1 MENTKT
7 DDKSK
12 DVSKEDIKRLIS
24 YALKFKSNFFKG
36 VFMLVI
42 AVGFVISSPFIIKDI
57 FDNRLIQETPDKMI
71 IFMLA
76 LLYLVLEICGS
87 VSKYLGIIQL
97 RIVSEKVV
105 QSMRTQLYNTIQKQP
120 ISFFDNMPAGKIV
133 SKITNDTAGVGNLY
147 VTVFSQFL
155 TSFVYLVGVL
165 IALFVISPSFAMVCI
180 FLMIIFLLIVKFYTK
195 HATKHNYIIREK
207 LSDINAIINETI
219 QGMSIVQAF
228 NGQEKILDEFD
239 SINDERYKSSMKLM
253 VLESA
258 LSHNII
264 GFLRGMSFVIMI
276 FYFGIKVAGHSSVAS
291 IGIIYVYMN
300 YLSIIFQQTNGVFD
314 KMPQLQRS
322 IVASKHVFELMDEK
336 GIEISNE
343 HIEKIEGSV
352 KFENISFAY
361 KEDEYVLKDISFEVD
376 KGQVIGLVGH
386 TGSGK
391 SSILNLLMKFYSPQK
406 GRILIDDKDIADMST
421 QGLREYMG
429 IVLQEPYLFTGTIL
443 SNITLDNPAI
453 SREMAIK
460 ALEMVGGD
468 VVTQNLKDGI
478 DEKVVER
485 GATLSAGQRQ
495 LISFA
500 RALAHNP
507 RILILDEAT
516 SSIDSETEKII
527 QDAMAVLMKNR
538 TTLVIAHR
546 LSTIKNADKI
556 ILLDK
561 GKIIEQ
567 GNHDELIEKKGK
579 YYEMYKAQSKA

>member
-1 MENTKT
+1 MENIKT
-7 DDKSK
+7 QDKSK
-12 DVSKEDIKRLIS
+12 DISKEDIKRLIS
-24 YALKFKSNFFKG
+24 YALRFKSNFFKG
-36 VFMLVI
+36 VFMLVV
-42 AVGFVISSPFIIKDI
+42 AVGFGVISPFIVKDI
-57 FDNRLIQETPDKMI
+57 FDNRLTQETPDKMI
-71 IFMLA
+71 IFMMA
-76 LLYLVLEICGS
+76 ILYLILEICGS

-105 QSMRTQLYNTIQKQP
+105 QSMRIQLYNTIQKQP
-120 ISFFDNMPAGKIV
+120 VSFFDNMPAGKIV

-165 IALFVISPSFAMVCI
+165 IALFVISPSFATVCLV
-180 FLMIIFLLIVKFYTK
+180 LMIVFCSIVKFYTK
-195 HATKHNYIIREK
+195 HATKHNHVIREK
-207 LSDINAIINETI
+207 LSEINAIINESI
-219 QGMSIVQAF
+219 QGMPIIQAF
-228 NGQEKILDEFD
+228 NGQDKILDEFD
-239 SINDERYKSSMKLM
+239 NINDKRYKSGMKLM
-253 VLESA
+253 KLESA

-264 GFLRGMSFVIMI
+264 GFLRGMSFTIMI
-276 FYFGIKVAGHSSVAS
+276 FYFGFKAVGYSSVAS

-314 KMPQLQRS
+314 KMPQLQSS

-361 KEDEYVLKDISFEVD
+361 KEDEYVLKDVSFEVD

-406 GRILIDDKDIADMST
+406 GKILIDDKDIADMST

-453 SREMAIK
+453 SREKAIK
-460 ALEMVGGD
+460 ALEMVGGE

-485 GATLSAGQRQ
+485 GSTLSAGQRQ

-516 SSIDSETEKII
+516 SSIDSQTEKII

-579 YYEMYKAQSKA
+579 YYEMYKAQSKT